1 MEYGNLKEAI
11 NYLVNLGEE
20 GAEPKVIEIG
30 GKTYCNKN
38 LNRYAREDKAE
49 PIKAASL
56 TAMVDYIKDNS
67 GELRENMIIHVISPD
82 KVVLMSGLNNERDR
96 EFLFESYT
104 NKNGFQFDNYYD
116 QEDFIIN
123 MQTAFKET
131 DDLKILLQVAG
142 NVENNA
148 TANYGDDGVSQK
160 TTIKKGIASKVDV
173 KVPNPVILAPFRT
186 FLEVEQPTSAFVFRI
201 SEDRA
206 GAPTFKLVGA
216 DGGLWK
222 YEAVNCIKEYLRNQL
237 TGAINTRNITIIG

>member
-56 TAMVDYIKDNS
+56 TAMVDYIKNNS

-160 TTIKKGIASKVDV
+160 TTI
-173 KVPNPVILAPFRT
+173 NL
-186 FLEVEQPTSAFVFRI
+186 LH
-201 SEDRA
+201 SEHS
-206 GAPTFKLVGA
+206 
-216 DGGLWK
+216 
-222 YEAVNCIKEYLRNQL
+222 
-237 TGAINTRNITIIG
+237 

>member
-1 MEYGNLKEAI
+1 MEYGNLREAI
-11 NYLVNLGEE
+11 QYLVGLGEE

-38 LNRYAREDKAE
+38 LNRYAREDMAE
-49 PIKAASL
+49 PIKATSL
-56 TAMVDYIKDNS
+56 TAMVDYIKSNRE
-67 GELRENMIIHVISPD
+67 ELKPNMIIHVVSPD
-82 KVVLMSGLNNERDR
+82 KVVLMSGLNNERNR
-96 EFLFESYT
+96 EYLFESYT
-104 NKNGFQFDNYYD
+104 NKNGFQFDYYYD

-131 DDLKILLQVAG
+131 EDLKIILQVAG

-148 TANYGDDGVSQK
+148 TANYGDDGISQK

-173 KVPNPVILAPFRT
+173 KVPNPVKLAPYRT
-186 FLEVEQPTSAFVFRI
+186 FLEVPQPESEFVFRI

-222 YEAVNCIKEYLRNQL
+222 YEAVDCIKEYLENQL
-237 TGAINTRNITIIG
+237 GDMEGITIIG